1 MRKRVFAAVAAVLGT
16 MTTLA
21 TPAQAITNGQPDP
34 VHTNV
39 GIIIFYADEA
49 ATTPT
54 HRCTGT
60 LIDGDTVLTAGH
72 CTEGAAAAQIW
83 FDQHVVRQPGGY
95 PLAGGTMGEPITHPD
110 FVWQIPNTS
119 DVGVIQLT
127 ETPPQVG
134 ISSLAPVGYLD
145 DLATQ
150 RGRQDVSFVVS
161 GYGLQRIRPTEIRN
175 TDRLQAVVRL
185 TNLRSALT
193 DGYNIH
199 HTGAPGTGGGTC
211 FGDSGGPIFNSA
223 GAIVAVTSFGLNANC
238 AGGGF
243 GFRVDTAAINAWV
256 ESF

>member
-16 MTTLA
+16 MTTMA
-21 TPAQAITNGQPDP
+21 TPAQAVTNGQPDP

-39 GIIIFYADEA
+39 GIIIFYDANGN
-49 ATTPT
+49 PT

-72 CTEGAAAAQIW
+72 CTSGAASAQVW
-83 FDQHVVRQPGGY
+83 FDEHVVRSEGGY
-95 PLAGGTMGEPITHPD
+95 PFDGGTMGDPITYPNYTG
-110 FVWQIPNTS
+110 QIPNTG
-119 DVGVIQLT
+119 DVGVVQLT

-134 ISSLAPVGYLD
+134 ISSLAPVGYLN
-145 DLATQ
+145 DLATR

-161 GYGLQRIRPTEIRN
+161 GYGLQQVKPTEIRN

-193 DGYNIH
+193 DGHNIH
-199 HTGAPGTGGGTC
+199 HSGAPGTGGGTC
-211 FGDSGGPIFNSA
+211 FGDSGGPIFNAA

-243 GFRVDTAAINAWV
+243 GFRVDTADVAAWV
-256 ESF
+256 NSH